1 MNKEIKMTILQE
13 GLTYEQAR
21 EELLENGVIITR
33 PEWKGYHFRY
43 FNHYGIRLADGE
55 IILNPKEIYDTD
67 KNDWMIVDL
76 EDSEVI
82 DTFNK
87 LEEMGIDIY
96 IEEDEE

>member
-1 MNKEIKMTILQE
+1 MNIEMTILQE

-43 FNHYGIRLADGE
+43 FKHYGIRLADGE

-67 KNDWMIVDL
+67 KNDWMIVDV

>member
-1 MNKEIKMTILQE
+1 MWVKNVKGSSRFDKYNWLRYWEEQTGMTTIRCLAMDCNKQT
-13 GLTYEQAR
+13 T
-21 EELLENGVIITR
+21 ELVGAHVQ
-33 PEWKGYHFRY
+33 K
-43 FNHYGIRLADGE
+43 
-55 IILNPKEIYDTD
+55 IYDTD